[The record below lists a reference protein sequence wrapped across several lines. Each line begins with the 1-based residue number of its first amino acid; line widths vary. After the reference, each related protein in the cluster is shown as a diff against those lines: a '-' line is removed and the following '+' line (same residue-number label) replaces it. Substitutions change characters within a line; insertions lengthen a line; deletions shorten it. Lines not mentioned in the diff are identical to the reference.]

1 MGRENN
7 MCLSKAYI
15 VKDGKK
21 EFLMTDIAS
30 VKVNGDKLVL
40 SSLFGEKK
48 LFSANILE
56 IDFTANTLKLGLFG
70 GSLPGK

>member
-1 MGRENN
+1 

-15 VKDGKK
+15 EKDGKK

-30 VKVNGDKLVL
+30 VKVDGEKLVL

-48 LFSANILE
+48 IFNANILE
-56 IDFTANTLKLGLFG
+56 IDFTANSLRLNFTGGGL
-70 GSLPGK
+70 PVD

>member
-1 MGRENN
+1 

-21 EFLMTDIAS
+21 EFVMTDIAS
-30 VKVNGDKLVL
+30 VKVDGDKLVL

>member
-1 MGRENN
+1 MGRKNK

-15 VKDGKK
+15 EKDGKK

-30 VKVNGDKLVL
+30 VKVDGEKLVL

-48 LFSANILE
+48 IFNANILE
-56 IDFTANTLKLGLFG
+56 IDFTANSLRLNFTGGGL
-70 GSLPGK
+70 PVD

>member
-1 MGRENN
+1 

-21 EFLMTDIAS
+21 EFLMTDIVS

>member
-30 VKVNGDKLVL
+30 VKVDGDKLVL

>member
-1 MGRENN
+1 

-30 VKVNGDKLVL
+30 VKVNGGKLVI

-48 LFSANILE
+48 IFNANILE
-56 IDFTANTLKLGLFG
+56 IDFTANSLRLNVSGDGLV
-70 GSLPGK
+70 

>member
-1 MGRENN
+1 

>member
-1 MGRENN
+1 

-30 VKVNGDKLVL
+30 VKVDGDKLVL

>member
-1 MGRENN
+1 

-21 EFLMTDIAS
+21 EFLMTDIVS

-70 GSLPGK
+70 GSLPGMRKCYRP